1 MKLRCFFTLFLLTT
15 TICATR
21 AAESADATFAQAAQ
35 LADNDLTR
43 SRELYRVAALRYLDE
58 ARANPA
64 ESGPLLYNA
73 GNAFFLAGDNGRAV
87 VAYRRAQQVM
97 PGSPLL
103 RDNLEFVRKQSGNSP
118 EIAPSA
124 RLAWLRFW
132 HWTPAAQWLLLV
144 GAWLL
149 FWAGWFWRQW
159 SDRRY
164 PIPIWL
170 GTLAVAALMAGTLFV
185 QHRQAA
191 QRCRGVIIASQAEAR
206 KGPNYGYAP
215 AFTATL
221 DSGLEGDV
229 IGQQNDWLHLWLSP
243 DRECWVRRSAVAIWQ
258 GQAPN
263 SH

>member
-1 MKLRCFFTLFLLTT
+1 MKLRCYFTLFLLTI

-35 LADNDLTR
+35 LADKDLTR
-43 SRELYRVAALRYLDE
+43 SRELYRVAALRYLD
-58 ARANPA
+58 AVRAHPE
-64 ESGPLLYNA
+64 ESGSLFYNA

-103 RDNLEFVRKQSGNSP
+103 RDNLEFVRKQCGNPP

-132 HWTPAAQWLLLV
+132 HWTPAAQWLLLAD
-144 GAWLL
+144 AWLL

-159 SDRRY
+159 SGHRY
-164 PIPIWL
+164 PRPIWW

-191 QRCRGVIIASQAEAR
+191 QRCRGVIVTSQVEAR
-206 KGPNYGYAP
+206 KGPNYGYTT
-215 AFTATL
+215 AFTAAL
-221 DSGLEGDV
+221 DSGVEGDV
-229 IGQQNDWLHLWLSP
+229 IGQQNDWLQLRFDSN
-243 DRECWVRRSAVAIWQ
+243 REVWIRRAAVEIWQ
-258 GQAPN
+258 GHAPN